1 MPGSRGGGGHREV
14 RQRDQDSQGCK
25 WVSLCQALGVGG
37 QRGPARWPLLGMVP
51 ERLPRPATTAT
62 EHPHPPAHNR
72 AHALSSFRLGSP
84 PPPLLEGLLVS
95 LDRPSPALH
104 HKGTSLLAF
113 SMEDKQANT
122 AFSSHWE

>member
-62 EHPHPPAHNR
+62 EHPHPPAHSFCKTSYRSNQLRSELRGGPPR
-72 AHALSSFRLGSP
+72 ALMKEPALGSVSQRV
-84 PPPLLEGLLVS
+84 LEGHS
-95 LDRPSPALH
+95 Y
-104 HKGTSLLAF
+104 
-113 SMEDKQANT
+113 
-122 AFSSHWE
+122 